1 MSFPSILKKNEWENL
16 MARFGTDRRETAPKN
31 CPYEIEKARQEL
43 NALSAQQE
51 TLADLVKQAKEYFM
65 LFEKQQPTPADEL
78 RLKMYKTVLECNNIQ
93 SRSDFEHL
101 KSVVADTQKKSCTP
115 QRKL

>member
-1 MSFPSILKKNEWENL
+1 
-16 MARFGTDRRETAPKN
+16 
-31 CPYEIEKARQEL
+31 
-43 NALSAQQE
+43 
-51 TLADLVKQAKEYFM
+51 M